1 MPLKTTRSG
10 DILSKKLRSFMK
22 ENLGISIPKFVTTK
36 RNKLGSMGLGGERGK
51 LVHYLAFRYETKA
64 YWQTTVDPT
73 VI

>member
-1 MPLKTTRSG
+1 
-10 DILSKKLRSFMK
+10 MK